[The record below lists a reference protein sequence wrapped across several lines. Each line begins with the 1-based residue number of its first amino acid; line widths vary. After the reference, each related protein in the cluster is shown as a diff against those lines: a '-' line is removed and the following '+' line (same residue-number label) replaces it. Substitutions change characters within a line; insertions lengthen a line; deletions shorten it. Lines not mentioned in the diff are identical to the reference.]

1 MQWTVRLEARTE
13 RGEAEITEL
22 VTFSRPVVEGT
33 LADLGLA
40 LAEAKAVLAK
50 LQGIMVQ
57 SQAAEYAACHRIC
70 PHCRV
75 PQPVKDRRTR
85 RVQTLFGTV
94 EVEAPRFRICRCRP
108 LVPMAATVSSPVCAL
123 LTARGTPELE
133 RVQAELGARTSFR
146 EAARILEALLPASP
160 VNHESVRTRTHAAAL
175 QLEAAD
181 RQTAAVV
188 IEDTVAADA
197 SRPVVM
203 LDGAYVRAVPG
214 HQVRNFEGICGK
226 VEHEGH
232 CSRRFALV
240 RSVAEQPHVLL
251 RAALLDQDW
260 QEGSPVIA
268 ISDGDPGLPALVRS
282 AAKATVEPILDW
294 FRAT

>member
-1 MQWTVRLEARTE
+1 MRWTVRLEARTDT
-13 RGEAEITEL
+13 GEVETTEL
-22 VTFSRPVVEGT
+22 VTVNRLVMDGT
-33 LADLGLA
+33 LAELGLA
-40 LAEAKAVLAK
+40 LSEAKAVLAK
-50 LQGIMVQ
+50 LQATMVQ
-57 SQAAEYAACHRIC
+57 SQVAEYAACHRIC
-70 PHCRV
+70 PQCRM
-75 PQPVKDRRTR
+75 PQSLKDRRTR
-85 RVQTLFGTV
+85 RLQTLFGTV

-108 LVPMAATVSSPVCAL
+108 LTPMSAAVSSPVCAL
-123 LTARGTPELE
+123 LTARGTPELA
-133 RVQAELGARTSFR
+133 RVEAELGARTSFR
-146 EAARILEALLPASP
+146 EAARMLETLLPASP
-160 VNHESVRTRTHAAAL
+160 ANHEGVRTRTHAAAL

-188 IEDTVAADA
+188 VEDTVAAEA
-197 SRPVVM
+197 SRPIVM
-203 LDGAYVRAVPG
+203 LDGAYVRVVPG
-214 HQVRNFEGICGK
+214 HQVRNFEVICGK

-282 AAKATVEPILDW
+282 AAKAPVEPILDW